1 MALSTFSDL
10 KTSVA
15 NYLNRTDLTSVI
27 PDFITL
33 TENRL
38 NRDLRVRAN
47 LIRAETTTTA
57 DTAFYNLPSDLIEL
71 RNITYDT
78 ESRSYALEYLSPE
91 SISREYGVYTSGM
104 PRAYTNLGKNIKLSP
119 TPDAA
124 YTININYFKK
134 LVALSDSNT
143 TNNILDEFPELY
155 IFSSCLE
162 GAVYLNDSEQTQRFA
177 ALYDR
182 TINDVREAEEK
193 ARYSGTVMTTTVQGD
208 PGGMVRRGAWY
219 NG

>member
-15 NYLNRTDLTSVI
+15 NYLNRTDLTTVI
-27 PDFITL
+27 PDFIVL

-38 NRDLRVRAN
+38 NRDLRVRTN
-47 LIRAETTTTA
+47 LARAETTTTA
-57 DTAFYNLPSDLIEL
+57 STAFYNLPTDLIEL

-78 ESRSYALEYLSPE
+78 TSRSYALEYLSPE
-91 SISREYGVYTSGM
+91 SLSREYGVYTSGM

-124 YTININYFKK
+124 YTININYFQK

-143 TNNILDEFPELY
+143 TNNILTEFPELY
-155 IFSSCLE
+155 LFSSCLE
-162 GAVYLNDSEQTQRFA
+162 GAVYLNDTEQTQRFA
-177 ALYDR
+177 ALYQKVVDS
-182 TINDVREAEEK
+182 VRLNEDK
-193 ARYSGTVMTTTVQGD
+193 ARYGGTVMTTTVQGD
-208 PGGMVRRGAWY
+208 PGSLVRRGAY
-219 NG
+219 G

>member
-1 MALSTFSDL
+1 MALAKFSDL

-15 NYLNRTDLTSVI
+15 NYLNRTDLTTVI
-27 PDFITL
+27 PDFIVL

-38 NRDLRVRAN
+38 NRDLRVRTN
-47 LIRAETTTTA
+47 LARAETTTTA
-57 DTAFYNLPSDLIEL
+57 STAFYNLPTDLIEL

-78 ESRSYALEYLSPE
+78 TLQSYALEYLSPE
-91 SISREYGVYTSGM
+91 SISREYGAYTSGM

-124 YTININYFKK
+124 YTININYFQK

-143 TNNILDEFPELY
+143 TNNILTEFPELY
-155 IFSSCLE
+155 LFSSCLE
-162 GAVYLNDSEQTQRFA
+162 GAVYLNDTEQTQRFA
-177 ALYDR
+177 ALYQKVVDS
-182 TINDVREAEEK
+182 VRLNEEK

-208 PGGMVRRGAWY
+208 PGSMVRRGAY
-219 NG
+219 G